1 MHMKNE
7 TPLFLAFEQ
16 EILPHPQE
24 SERFIAIGLHHT
36 SPSEWRNFLD
46 IIQPWRPDYLQLEKA
61 GFKVFPQI
69 GCKTLYDGGLL
80 LLDKHRKRNE
90 NRFLQLLSTVR
101 PGGLIVVCGDKTVG
115 GASFRKWVSKIIAIE
130 DSLAKNHAVS
140 FWLHVPDTLDEN
152 ALQALQNPIVKT
164 GAHFETAPGMFS
176 HEKID
181 EGSALLAKCLP
192 AKLKGNI
199 ADFGAGWGYLAAMA
213 LQHIKGI
220 TALDLYEADYE
231 ALEAAR
237 KNLVALHDTIPI
249 SFYWQ
254 DLTAEQPCQLYDT
267 VISNPPFHQGR
278 AADIAFGQAFIRA
291 AAQSLNK
298 QGQLF
303 LVANRHLPYKAILH
317 EQFTSVEQLE
327 TTKGFKVIC
336 ARK

>member
-1 MHMKNE
+1 MKNE
-7 TPLFLAFEQ
+7 APLFLAFEQ
-16 EILPHPQE
+16 EILPHPQG
-24 SERFIAIGLHHT
+24 SERFIAIGLHDT
-36 SPSEWRNFLD
+36 PPSEWHNFLD
-46 IIQPWRPDYLQLEKA
+46 IIQPWRPDYLRLEKA

-80 LLDKHRKRNE
+80 VLNKHRRRNE
-90 NRFLQLLSTVR
+90 NRFLQLLSAIR

-115 GASFRKWVSKIIAIE
+115 GVSFRKWVSKIIEIE
-130 DSLAKNHAVS
+130 NSLAKNHAVS
-140 FWLHVPDTLDEN
+140 FWLRVPDRPDEH
-152 ALQALQNPIVKT
+152 AIEALQNPTVKT
-164 GAHFETAPGMFS
+164 GVYFETAPGMFS

-192 AKLKGNI
+192 AKLKGKA

-213 LQHIKGI
+213 LRHIKGI

-237 KNLVALHDTIPI
+237 NNLAALHDTIPVG
-249 SFYWQ
+249 FYWQ
-254 DLTAEQPCQLYDT
+254 DLTSEQPGQLYDT

-278 AADIAFGQAFIRA
+278 AADTALGQAFIRA
-291 AAQSLNK
+291 AARSLNR

-303 LVANRHLPYKAILH
+303 LVANRHLPYEVVLH
-317 EQFTSVEQLE
+317 EQFRSVEQLE